1 MKTEKKII
9 RLEPFGPAKTGMQKM
24 HLKPEEFQSKIP
36 VQHIHVYYEDETLGL
51 SVGVWDT
58 TSMQEVFGPYP
69 GNEFMWVLEGQVSM
83 IDGDDNATVI
93 KKGQTFCV
101 RNAIPVSWKQ
111 EGFLRKFYMT
121 YADPKAA
128 MPEIT
133 SAEGGIVILD
143 AAKNMGKLDSTEPL
157 VVNGEIP
164 LQHEHIFFT
173 NDAKNMLVGM
183 WDSGALDSEM
193 RPFPWYEFVQMLEG
207 AVTITEEDGTPHI
220 FKAGDA
226 FFVPKGTVCSWKIDS
241 YVKKFYAILDLSS
254 D

>member
-1 MKTEKKII
+1 MKTEKRII

-24 HLKPEEFQSKIP
+24 HLEPEEFQSKIP
-36 VQHIHVYYEDETLGL
+36 MQHIHVYYEDETLGL

-121 YADPKAA
+121 YADPKSA

-133 SAEGGIVILD
+133 SSEGGIVILD
-143 AAKNMGKLDSTEPL
+143 AAKKMGKLDSTEPL
-157 VVNGEIP
+157 GVNGEI
-164 LQHEHIFFT
+164 
-173 NDAKNMLVGM
+173 DRKSV
-183 WDSGALDSEM
+183 
-193 RPFPWYEFVQMLEG
+193 V
-207 AVTITEEDGTPHI
+207 
-220 FKAGDA
+220 
-226 FFVPKGTVCSWKIDS
+226 
-241 YVKKFYAILDLSS
+241 
-254 D
+254 

>member
-1 MKTEKKII
+1 
-9 RLEPFGPAKTGMQKM
+9 M
-24 HLKPEEFQSKIP
+24 HLEPEEFQSKIP

-121 YADPKAA
+121 RS
-128 MPEIT
+128 E
-133 SAEGGIVILD
+133 ERRV
-143 AAKNMGKLDSTEPL
+143 GKECRSRWSPY
-157 VVNGEIP
+157 
-164 LQHEHIFFT
+164 H
-173 NDAKNMLVGM
+173 
-183 WDSGALDSEM
+183 
-193 RPFPWYEFVQMLEG
+193 
-207 AVTITEEDGTPHI
+207 
-220 FKAGDA
+220 
-226 FFVPKGTVCSWKIDS
+226 
-241 YVKKFYAILDLSS
+241 
-254 D
+254 

>member
-1 MKTEKKII
+1 MKTEKRII
-9 RLEPFGPAKTGMQKM
+9 CLEPFGPAKTGMQKM
-24 HLKPEEFQSKIP
+24 HLEPEEFQSKIP

-83 IDGDDNATVI
+83 IDGDDKATVI

-121 YADPKAA
+121 YAEPKAA

-133 SAEGGIVILD
+133 SAEGGIVMLN
-143 AAKNMGKLDSTEPL
+143 AAKKMGKLDSTEPL

-164 LQHEHIFFT
+164 LQHEHIFF
-173 NDAKNMLVGM
+173 
-183 WDSGALDSEM
+183 
-193 RPFPWYEFVQMLEG
+193 YE
-207 AVTITEEDGTPHI
+207 
-220 FKAGDA
+220 
-226 FFVPKGTVCSWKIDS
+226 
-241 YVKKFYAILDLSS
+241 
-254 D
+254 